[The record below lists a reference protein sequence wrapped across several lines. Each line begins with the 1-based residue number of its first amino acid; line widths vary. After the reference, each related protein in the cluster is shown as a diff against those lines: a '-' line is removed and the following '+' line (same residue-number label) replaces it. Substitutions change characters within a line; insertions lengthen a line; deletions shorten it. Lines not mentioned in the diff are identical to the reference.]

1 MIRAVVLDIGG
12 VLEIIDE
19 SVFPAPFLARHG
31 LPPDALQRVELPGD
45 PSVGE
50 LTEPQLRTVWAAGLG
65 LDDAGADELMADYW
79 RWYVGTPD
87 PELLAW
93 FARQRPARRTGIL
106 SNSSPGP
113 ATPREQ
119 ETLTPDLVQ
128 PDPGARIQRF
138 PRPRRQDSLAHPL
151 EVCAEARRKLS
162 RKVMKP

>member
-31 LPPDALQRVELPGD
+31 LPPDALERVELPGD
-45 PSVGE
+45 PAVGE
-50 LTEPQLRTVWAAGLG
+50 LTERELRTGWAAGLG
-65 LDDAGADELMADYW
+65 RDDAGADELMADYW

-106 SNSSPGP
+106 SNSSPGAAP
-113 ATPREQ
+113 PREQ
-119 ETLTPDLVQ
+119 ETLIRKCMVSGQAEGVRRSRTWCSG
-128 PDPGARIQRF
+128 GAGV
-138 PRPRRQDSLAHPL
+138 RRR
-151 EVCAEARRKLS
+151 VGR
-162 RKVMKP
+162 